1 MSFTFEQW
9 KEEYISDRPAEPYSE
24 SENPEQWA
32 DIASYAEDK
41 LQEAFDAGYQSC
53 MKDYGW
59 HYLKDGDM
67 PPNDEKE
74 YLFYLASKGEHGM
87 VVSDTWEHKRNNQ
100 YVIAW
105 AEFQTPQGLKK
116 EE

>member
-1 MSFTFEQW
+1 MALTFEQW

-24 SENPEQWA
+24 SDNAEQWA
-32 DIASYAEDK
+32 KIAFFMEDN
-41 LQEAFDAGYQSC
+41 LQKAFEVGYQSC

-74 YLFYLASKGEHGM
+74 YLFYLASKGERGM
-87 VVSDTWEHKRNNQ
+87 VVSDTWDRKRNNQ

-105 AEFQTPQGLKK
+105 AEFQMPQGFL
-116 EE
+116 EEI